1 MSGLDASFELGLT
14 LQVRYEKGTKT
25 MNDVDRQIRDRV
37 ESFVV
42 ELTDLVRQA
51 ALESV
56 SEVLGGQ
63 AAPGAVG
70 RRGGRPPRPRMR
82 RRGGKR
88 SPEEIETTTQRVL
101 DYVRDNP
108 GHGVEQ
114 MAMDLATSTKDLT
127 LPIKKLLSNGDLLTE
142 GQKRATK
149 YFATSGGGAAAAEAA
164 STGTSRRR
172 RASKGR
178 PRGKAKAAPKKKRAR
193 KRRSKRG

>member
-1 MSGLDASFELGLT
+1 
-14 LQVRYEKGTKT
+14 

-37 ESFVV
+37 ESFVA

-63 AAPGAVG
+63 AVPGALR
-70 RRGGRPPRPRMR
+70 RRGGRPPRPRIR

-88 SPEEIETTTQRVL
+88 SPEEIDATTQRVL

-114 MAMDLATSTKDLT
+114 MAIDLATNTKDLT

-149 YFATSGGGAAAAEAA
+149 YFATSGGGSASAEGSSA
-164 STGTSRRR
+164 GTPRRR
-172 RASKGR
+172 RAAKGR
-178 PRGKAKAAPKKKRAR
+178 PRGKAKAKAAPKKRGR

>member
-1 MSGLDASFELGLT
+1 
-14 LQVRYEKGTKT
+14 

-37 ESFVV
+37 ESFVA

-63 AAPGAVG
+63 AVPGLAR

-88 SPEEIETTTQRVL
+88 SPEEIEATTHRVL
-101 DYVRDNP
+101 EYVRQNP

-114 MAMDLATSTKDLT
+114 MAMDLATNTKDLT
-127 LPIKKLLSNGDLLTE
+127 LPIKKLLGNGDLLTE

-149 YFATSGGGAAAAEAA
+149 YYATSGGGAPSSSGGGA
-164 STGTSRRR
+164 GTPRRR
-172 RASKGR
+172 RPKGR
-178 PRGKAKAAPKKKRAR
+178 PRGAKAKPKAKTTKKRAR

>member
-1 MSGLDASFELGLT
+1 
-14 LQVRYEKGTKT
+14 

-37 ESFVV
+37 EAFVS
-42 ELTDLVRQA
+42 ELTDLIRQA

-63 AAPGAVG
+63 APAAPGR
-70 RRGGRPPRPRMR
+70 RRGGRPPRPRSR

-88 SPEEIETTTQRVL
+88 SPEEIEGTTRSVL
-101 DYVRDNP
+101 DYVRQNP

-114 MAMDLATSTKDLT
+114 MAVDLGTSTKELT
-127 LPIKKLLSNGDLLTE
+127 LPIKKLLGNGSLLTE

-149 YFATSGGGAAAAEAA
+149 YYATSGGGAASSA
-164 STGTSRRR
+164 SSSAGAPRRR
-172 RASKGR
+172 RAPKGR
-178 PRGKAKAAPKKKRAR
+178 PRGRAKAKAKTKKGAR

>member
-1 MSGLDASFELGLT
+1 
-14 LQVRYEKGTKT
+14 

-37 ESFVV
+37 EAFVT

-63 AAPGAVG
+63 PVPGAAR

-88 SPEEIETTTQRVL
+88 SPEEIEATTRRVL
-101 DYVRDNP
+101 DYVAQNP

-114 MAMDLATSTKDLT
+114 MATDLGVSTKDLT

-149 YFATSGGGAAAAEAA
+149 YYATSGGGSPSSEGSSAGAP
-164 STGTSRRR
+164 RRR
-172 RASKGR
+172 RAAKGR
-178 PRGKAKAAPKKKRAR
+178 PRGKAKAKPKKRAR

>member
-1 MSGLDASFELGLT
+1 
-14 LQVRYEKGTKT
+14 
-25 MNDVDRQIRDRV
+25 MNDVDNQIRDRV
-37 ESFVV
+37 ESFVA

-56 SEVLGGQ
+56 SEALGGQ
-63 AAPGAVG
+63 AAPGVAR

-88 SPEEIETTTQRVL
+88 SPEEIEATTHRVL
-101 DYVRDNP
+101 EYVRQNP

-114 MAMDLATSTKDLT
+114 MATDLGASTKDLT
-127 LPIKKLLSNGDLLTE
+127 LPIKKLLGNGDLLTE

-149 YFATSGGGAAAAEAA
+149 YYATSGGGAA
-164 STGTSRRR
+164 SSSGGTGTPRRR
-172 RASKGR
+172 RAPKGR
-178 PRGKAKAAPKKKRAR
+178 PRGRAKAAKKTTKKRAR

>member
-1 MSGLDASFELGLT
+1 
-14 LQVRYEKGTKT
+14 

-37 ESFVV
+37 EAFVS
-42 ELTDLVRQA
+42 ELTDLIRQA

-63 AAPGAVG
+63 AVPAVG
-70 RRGGRPPRPRMR
+70 SRRGGRPPRSRSR

-88 SPEEIETTTQRVL
+88 SPEEIDATTHRVL
-101 DYVRDNP
+101 EYVQQNP

-114 MAMDLATSTKDLT
+114 MAMDLAANTKDLT

-149 YFATSGGGAAAAEAA
+149 YYATSGAGAAATAAESA
-164 STGTSRRR
+164 SETSGAPRRR
-172 RASKGR
+172 RPPRGR
-178 PRGKAKAAPKKKRAR
+178 PRGKAKAKAKKSTR
-193 KRRSKRG
+193 KRRGKRG

>member
-1 MSGLDASFELGLT
+1 
-14 LQVRYEKGTKT
+14 

-37 ESFVV
+37 ESFVA
-42 ELTDLVRQA
+42 ELTDLIRQA

-63 AAPGAVG
+63 AVAAPG
-70 RRGGRPPRPRMR
+70 RRGGRPPRPRVR

-88 SPEEIETTTQRVL
+88 SPDEIEATTHRVL
-101 DYVRDNP
+101 EYVQQNP

-114 MAMDLATSTKDLT
+114 MAMDLGANTKDLT

-149 YFATSGGGAAAAEAA
+149 YYATSGAGAAPSESGSAGAP
-164 STGTSRRR
+164 RRR
-172 RASKGR
+172 RSTKGR
-178 PRGKAKAAPKKKRAR
+178 PRGKSKAKKGTR

>member
-1 MSGLDASFELGLT
+1 
-14 LQVRYEKGTKT
+14 

-37 ESFVV
+37 ESFVA

-63 AAPGAVG
+63 AIPGIAR

-88 SPEEIETTTQRVL
+88 SPEEIEATTHRVL
-101 DYVRDNP
+101 EYVQQNP

-114 MAMDLATSTKDLT
+114 MAMDLGTNTKDLT
-127 LPIKKLLSNGDLLTE
+127 LPIKKLLGNGNLLTE

-149 YFATSGGGAAAAEAA
+149 YYATSGGAAPA
-164 STGTSRRR
+164 SGGSAGTPRRR
-172 RASKGR
+172 RAPKGR
-178 PRGKAKAAPKKKRAR
+178 PRGRAKAKKAPKTTKKRAR
-193 KRRSKRG
+193 KRRSKRA